1 MSEPYHKQRTV
12 SSLFGIGSYRRFKD
26 QNGIITENRTD
37 LAPVSSSYLAQAD
50 GVYNPRWKDQIKHN
64 QNATTSFVGNDIVLD
79 EHEHWFSAQT
89 ETTTIVGPT
98 ISDMVTEFKQN
109 FGYTNN
115 SSPNSISDP
124 SGTVVASVDNR
135 AKRKFL
141 DAYERIHSSFEAG
154 QDIGE
159 YKETLKSII
168 HPMRSLKE
176 GMVHYLESLKKA
188 KHKNRK
194 SPHSLKK
201 ILSDTYLEF
210 HFGWQPLADDVASL
224 IADAGRYRFPQ
235 YPINATAASN
245 YQGDVQSRSFGG
257 GFGPSLQQTYKSTG
271 TYFVRY
277 KGVVKSNSDRSGVI
291 SQAQAL
297 RLTPRDWLPT
307 AWDLLPYSWI
317 ADYFVNIGDILQ
329 GLSFCSADLVW
340 GCYTT
345 RIEKVA
351 SYNRPDLTKFVPTVD
366 TVSHTESVQGGSSVF
381 RDRRVTRSTFAP
393 VDLVPSLE
401 FRVPM
406 SKYPFLN
413 MGALLA
419 QRSRSI
425 VPFY

>member
-1 MSEPYHKQRTV
+1 MAESYHKQHTI
-12 SSLFGIGSYRRFKD
+12 SSMFGIGSFRRFTD
-26 QNGIITENRTD
+26 TRGIVTTNETP
-37 LAPVSSSYLAQAD
+37 LAPVSSSYLASAD
-50 GVYNPRWKDQIKHN
+50 GVYNPRWKDQIRNN
-64 QNATTSFVGNDIVLD
+64 QNATTSFTGQDYILD
-79 EHEHWFSAQT
+79 ESQHWFSAQT

-98 ISDMVTEFKQN
+98 VADRVTEFRQN
-109 FGYTNN
+109 YGYTNN
-115 SSPNSISDP
+115 SAPGSISNP
-124 SGTVVASVDNR
+124 SGSVITSVDNR

-159 YKETLKSII
+159 YKQTLESVI
-168 HPMRSLKE
+168 HPMKSLKE
-176 GMVHYLESLKKA
+176 GMIHYLSSLKKV

-194 SPHSLKK
+194 SPKSLPK

-235 YPINATAASN
+235 YPINATAADT
-245 YQGDVQSRSFGG
+245 YQGDIQSRSFGG
-257 GFGPSLQQTYKSTG
+257 GFGPSLTQKYKSTG

-277 KGVVKSNSDRSGVI
+277 KGVVRSNSDRSGVI

-317 ADYFVNIGDILQ
+317 ADYFVNVGDILQ
-329 GLSFCSADLVW
+329 GLAFCSADLVW

-345 RIEKVA
+345 RIIKQVH
-351 SYNRPDLTKFVPTVD
+351 YNGPTLDPFVPTVD
-366 TVSHTESVQGGSSVF
+366 TVSHSESVQGGSSTFV
-381 RDRRVTRSTFAP
+381 DRHVTRSTFAP

-401 FRVPM
+401 FRVPL

-413 MGALLA
+413 MGALLL
-419 QRSRSI
+419 QRSRGV